1 MSHGVSGPHAAGP
14 LVDII
19 ARMDPL
25 QVALRSGSRLKEIA
39 FEPDGRSLKY
49 FTPIG
54 ASRQNT

>member
-1 MSHGVSGPHAAGP
+1 M
-14 LVDII
+14 DII